1 MSDLSVTEYAVL
13 GVLAERPSHG
23 FAIAREL
30 SAKGDVGRII
40 TVRRPLV
47 YRALDRLVHSD
58 LAEPVHTEKGD
69 AGPNRVVHR
78 ATGAGRHELS
88 GWLSRPVDHVRDM
101 RIELLLKIALLIRSQ
116 VSPASLIAAQRRL
129 IQPTLRALDEAVSN
143 DPVEI
148 WRQHSARAAGTF
160 LEELAGHYG

>member
-47 YRALDRLVHSD
+47 YRALDRLVHND
-58 LAEPVHTEKGD
+58 LAKPVHTEKGD

-78 ATGAGRHELS
+78 ATGTGRRELS
-88 GWLSRPVDHVRDM
+88 RWLSRPVDHVRDM

-116 VSPASLIAAQRRL
+116 VSPASLIDAQREL
-129 IQPTLRALDEAVSN
+129 IQPTLRALDEAVSS

-160 LEELAGHYG
+160 LEELAGRYG

>member
-13 GVLAERPSHG
+13 GLLAEGPNHG
-23 FAIAREL
+23 FVL
-30 SAKGDVGRII
+30 SKQLESDSDVGRIL

-47 YRALDRLVHSD
+47 YRALDRLVNND

-78 ATGAGRHELS
+78 VTAAGRRELS
-88 GWLSRPVDHVRDM
+88 RWLSRPVDHVRDM

-116 VSPASLIAAQRRL
+116 TSPVSLIADQRRN
-129 IQPTLRALDEAVSN
+129 IQPTLRALEAAASN
-143 DPVEI
+143 DHVEI
-148 WRQHSARAAGTF
+148 WRQHSARAATTY
-160 LEELAGHYG
+160 LEELQRLYG